1 MQIRCNRNAKKLWLS
16 QERYV
21 EQVLKKFNMKD
32 AQLVSMPLASHF
44 KLIKRLCS
52 TTDEEKKRVM
62 SVPYSS
68 AVGILCMSWCVH
80 DQILFMQSV

>member
-1 MQIRCNRNAKKLWLS
+1 
-16 QERYV
+16 
-21 EQVLKKFNMKD
+21 MKD
-32 AQLVSMPLASHF
+32 TKPVSMPLASHF

-68 AVGILCMSWCVH
+68 AVVS
-80 DQILFMQSV
+80 FMYAMVCTRPDIAHVVGLVSKFLSNLGKEH